1 MSATT
6 METATRTETGEPR
19 PEREPGHAG
28 LPVSD
33 AAISV
38 HTFSAAASSCI
49 VQAHAPQFKQCYQ
62 WLNLRQKIGSI
73 IPVAAPCHS
82 GLRKHRG
89 APTIAT
95 RFHGLLSASGRGE
108 FSGRLMSLKRVRA
121 YAG

>member
-6 METATRTETGEPR
+6 METATRTETVEPL

-73 IPVAAPCHS
+73 IPVAATVP
-82 GLRKHRG
+82 LRIAQTSWRSHNRD
-89 APTIAT
+89 TIAWSPKCFRT
-95 RFHGLLSASGRGE
+95 WGVFRTLNVA
-108 FSGRLMSLKRVRA
+108 
-121 YAG
+121 